1 MDELCKDMYN
11 FRVYAFPPPKMKK
24 GCEIII
30 GEYEEKIEQLLYKQD
45 EDIFNKVCA
54 KEACKGVDMSD
65 KTKGSKMETYVDGKP
80 VTADKEEL

>member
-30 GEYEEKIEQLLYKQD
+30 GEYEEKIESLLYAKD
-45 EDIFNKVCA
+45 EDIFNKVCM
-54 KEACKGVDMSD
+54 KEACEGVDMSD
-65 KTKGSKMETYVDGKP
+65 KTKGSKMEAFVDGKP
-80 VTADKEEL
+80 MGEKMDL